1 MKLLQVIGLNGRISF
16 TQEKGRKL
24 AIAGETGSG
33 KSTLLKMIAGLAAVG
48 PGEVRFEGS
57 RVLGPLERLVPGQPG
72 IAYLSQH
79 FELWNNYRVEEV
91 LSYANDLS
99 VEESV
104 ELYGICHIDH
114 LLARRTDQLSGGERQ
129 RIALARLLVKPPR
142 LLLLDEP
149 FSNLDM
155 IHKDILKS
163 VIRDITQRLDITC
176 LLVSHDPLDVLSW
189 ADEVL
194 VVDSESTDN
203 TREIAAESGAKVIV
217 QPWLGFARQKQLAAD
232 SASNDWIF
240 SLDADERV
248 STELADSIREVTS
261 KDSALVSDGYRIP
274 RRSFYMGR
282 WIKAGG
288 WYPDY
293 QLRLFNRAHGSWK
306 GAYVHESFAMSPDS
320 IVKTLSGD
328 ILHFSVSSSPTRTQ
342 RLNHLPGAFSSP
354 DLHFLL

>member
-1 MKLLQVIGLNGRISF
+1 MELLQVDGLNGRISF

-33 KSTLLKMIAGLAAVG
+33 KSTLLKMIAGLAEIG
-48 PGEVRFEGS
+48 SGEVRFEGS

-79 FELWNNYRVEEV
+79 FELWHNYRVEEV

-155 IHKDILKS
+155 IHKDVLKR
-163 VIRDITQRLDITC
+163 VIRNIGDKLGITC
-176 LLVSHDPLDVLSW
+176 ILVSHDPLDLMAW
-189 ADEVL
+189 ADEIIVL
-194 VVDSESTDN
+194 RDGALVQKGSPEEVYRRPVDAYVAGLFGKYNLIGKTFVRPEDIKILDEGGVT
-203 TREIAAESGAKVIV
+203 
-217 QPWLGFARQKQLAAD
+217 AAD
-232 SASNDWIF
+232 GWRALSGKVENVTFQGSHYDIDVQLKNSRLIVRTTRSGISVGDIIF
-240 SLDADERV
+240 V
-248 STELADSIREVTS
+248 
-261 KDSALVSDGYRIP
+261 
-274 RRSFYMGR
+274 
-282 WIKAGG
+282 
-288 WYPDY
+288 
-293 QLRLFNRAHGSWK
+293 
-306 GAYVHESFAMSPDS
+306 
-320 IVKTLSGD
+320 TLS
-328 ILHFSVSSSPTRTQ
+328 
-342 RLNHLPGAFSSP
+342 
-354 DLHFLL
+354 

>member
-1 MKLLQVIGLNGRISF
+1 MELLQVIGLNGRISF

-48 PGEVRFEGS
+48 SGEVRFEGS

-79 FELWNNYRVEEV
+79 FELWHNYRVEDV

-99 VEESV
+99 VEESA

-155 IHKDILKS
+155 MHKDVLKR
-163 VIRDITQRLDITC
+163 VIRNIGDKLGITC
-176 LLVSHDPLDVLSW
+176 ILVSHDPLDLMAW
-189 ADEVL
+189 ADEIIVL
-194 VVDSESTDN
+194 RDGVV
-203 TREIAAESGAKVIV
+203 V
-217 QPWLGFARQKQLAAD
+217 QKGVP
-232 SASNDWIF
+232 
-240 SLDADERV
+240 E
-248 STELADSIREVTS
+248 EV
-261 KDSALVSDGYRIP
+261 YRRP
-274 RRSFYMGR
+274 V
-282 WIKAGG
+282 
-288 WYPDY
+288 D
-293 QLRLFNRAHGSWK
+293 
-306 GAYVHESFAMSPDS
+306 AYVAGLFGKYNLIGKTFVRPEDIK
-320 IVKTLSGD
+320 IVNEGLAGRVETVIFQGSYYDIELQLKNSRLIVRTTRSG
-328 ILHFSVSSSPTRTQ
+328 ISVGDMIYIA
-342 RLNHLPGAFSSP
+342 LNY
-354 DLHFLL
+354 

>member
-1 MKLLQVIGLNGRISF
+1 MELLQVDGLNGRISF

-48 PGEVRFEGS
+48 SGEVRFEGS

-99 VEESV
+99 VEESA

-155 IHKDILKS
+155 IHKDVLKR
-163 VIRDITQRLDITC
+163 VIRNIGDKLGITC
-176 LLVSHDPLDVLSW
+176 ILVSHDPLDLMAW
-189 ADEVL
+189 ADEIIVL
-194 VVDSESTDN
+194 KDGAVVQMGSPEEVYRGPVDAYVAGLFGKYNLIGKTFVRPEDISIVDGGS
-203 TREIAAESGAKVIV
+203 AAATSGV
-217 QPWLGFARQKQLAAD
+217 AA
-232 SASNDWIF
+232 
-240 SLDADERV
+240 
-248 STELADSIREVTS
+248 
-261 KDSALVSDGYRIP
+261 
-274 RRSFYMGR
+274 
-282 WIKAGG
+282 AGG
-288 WYPDY
+288 VAATGGVGGDGGKVAAAGGGA
-293 QLRLFNRAHGSWK
+293 RA
-306 GAYVHESFAMSPDS
+306 
-320 IVKTLSGD
+320 LSGKVEGVIFQGSYYD
-328 ILHFSVSSSPTRTQ
+328 IEVQLKNSRLIVRTTRGGISVGDVIFVTLT
-342 RLNHLPGAFSSP
+342 
-354 DLHFLL
+354 